1 MTASRSAE
9 PTVPCRALSKSPT
22 APFRLPADMPDLR
35 DAWRALRHTPLVTAV
50 AVLSLALGIGANTAM
65 FSIVD
70 TLILRTLPVPHAGRL
85 AIVVQGSGDFSS
97 FTNPI
102 WEQLRERTTLFDGA
116 FAWGS
121 ARFNLA
127 SGGEVDPVEG
137 LYVSGAMFDV
147 LGVPAQLGR
156 TLLPSDD
163 RRGGGSEGLVA
174 VISDAYWQRRY
185 GGSPDVIG
193 QGITLSRT
201 AFTIVGVAPPSFFGP
216 EVGRSFDVAVPL
228 GAEAAVRGAESILDR
243 RSTWWLRVMVRL
255 RPGQTLAQGAAAL
268 HAVQPQVREATLP
281 DTYRQESRDR
291 YLTEPLQLQPA
302 ANGTSQLRREYRRPL
317 LTLMAVVGL
326 VLLIACGNIANLLL
340 ARATSRR
347 HELSVRQALGAS
359 RWRLARQLL
368 AESVLLSIVGAGVG
382 ILFAMWGSRLLVAQ
396 LSTPGDPVVLA
407 LALDWRVFGFT
418 ASVAIA
424 TALLFGTLPALRAS
438 RARPMDAIREQGRG
452 NSNDG
457 RVGLGGGLVV
467 AQVALSLA
475 LVVGAGLFVRTF
487 AALSSVRLGFD
498 RDRVVVVNV
507 SLPPA
512 AVDSSQ
518 RADVLERIRQA
529 ARATPGVS
537 QAAMSAVTPVSGSTW
552 NDRVWVDGSPPLSEE
567 QSLSNINLLSPG
579 WFATYGTRLLAG
591 RDFDARDRA
600 GAPLTTVVNQT
611 FAHHFFGSKNPIG
624 QVVHRAGS
632 AKQPDRIYQV
642 VGLAEDAVYVSLR
655 DTVPPTMY
663 LAIAQNLDGPTFASL
678 SVRSDALQPA
688 VLQRPLVDAITKVNS
703 GLSLTV
709 RTLATQVES
718 SLSQERLVA
727 LLSAFFGLL
736 ALLLAGLGL
745 YGVTAYSVSRRRAE
759 LGIRMAL
766 GSAPAGV
773 MRLVMQR
780 VTVLVALGVAAGG
793 MLTWALSR
801 LVASLLYGLSPQ
813 DPLTFAAGAT
823 LLVIV
828 GVAAGWIPARRASR
842 IDPAT
847 VLREE

>member
-1 MTASRSAE
+1 
-9 PTVPCRALSKSPT
+9 
-22 APFRLPADMPDLR
+22 MPDLR
-35 DAWRALRHTPLVTAV
+35 DAWRALRRTPLVTAV

-85 AIVVQGSGDFSS
+85 ALVSQGKDFSS
-97 FTNPI
+97 LTNPI
-102 WEQLRERTTLFDGA
+102 WESLRDRPSLFDGA
-116 FAWGS
+116 FAWGG

-127 SGGEVDPVEG
+127 RGGEVDPVDG
-137 LYVSGAMFDV
+137 LYVSGDMFDV
-147 LGVPAQLGR
+147 LGVRAQIGR

-163 RRGGGSEGLVA
+163 KRGGGSEGLVA
-174 VISDAYWQRRY
+174 VISDSYWRRHY
-185 GGSPDVIG
+185 GASPDVIG
-193 QGITLSRT
+193 RGILLSQT
-201 AFTIVGVAPPSFFGP
+201 AFTIVGVTPPGFFGP

-243 RSTWWLRVMVRL
+243 RSTWWLGVMVRL
-255 RPGQTLAQGAAAL
+255 RPGQTLAQATAAL
-268 HAVQPQVREATLP
+268 RAVQPQVRDATMP
-281 DTYRQESRDR
+281 ETYRQESRDR
-291 YLTEPLQLQPA
+291 YLADPLQLHPA
-302 ANGTSQLRREYRRPL
+302 ASGTSSLRSEYRRPL

-340 ARATSRR
+340 ARATARR

-368 AESVLLSIVGAGVG
+368 AESVLLSVVGAAVG
-382 ILFAMWGSRLLVAQ
+382 ILFAVWGSRLLVSQ
-396 LSTPGDPVVLA
+396 LSTASEPVVLA
-407 LALDWRVFGFT
+407 LALDWRMFGFT
-418 ASVAIA
+418 ALVAVT

-438 RARPMDAIREQGRG
+438 RARPMEAMREQGRG
-452 NSNDG
+452 NSSDG
-457 RVGLGGGLVV
+457 RIGLGGGLVV

-487 AALSSVRLGFD
+487 AALSSVPLGFD
-498 RDRVVVVNV
+498 RDQVLVVNLSV
-507 SLPPA
+507 QTSA
-512 AVDSSQ
+512 TDSTR
-518 RADVLERIRQA
+518 RADLFERVRQA
-529 ARATPGVS
+529 ALATPGVS
-537 QAAMSAVTPVSGSTW
+537 QAAISMVTPVSGSTW
-552 NDRVWVDGSPPLSEE
+552 NDAVWVDGAPPLPEE
-567 QSLSNINLLSPG
+567 QRLTNINLLSPD
-579 WFATYGTRLLAG
+579 WFATYGTRLIAG
-591 RDFDARDRA
+591 RDIDERDRA
-600 GAPLTTVVNQT
+600 GAPLAAVVNQT
-611 FAHHFFGSKNPIG
+611 FAKHFFGAKNPIG
-624 QVVHRAGS
+624 QMVRREGN
-632 AKQPDRIYQV
+632 AKNPDRVYQV

-663 LAIAQNLDGPTFASL
+663 LALPQNMEGPTFAAL
-678 SVRSDALQPA
+678 SVRSDGPSPSALA
-688 VLQRPLVDAITKVNS
+688 RPLGVAIAAVDPA
-703 GLSLTV
+703 LSFTV
-709 RTLATQVES
+709 KTLAGQVDD

-727 LLSAFFGLL
+727 LLSGFFGVL

-773 MRLVMQR
+773 LRLVLAR
-780 VTVLVALGVAAGG
+780 VAALVAVGVVSGALLAWG
-793 MLTWALSR
+793 LSR

-813 DPLTFAAGAT
+813 DPLTFAGGAT
-823 LLVIV
+823 LLVAV